1 MSNQMEYKCPACG
14 GALAFDS
21 ASQQLKCPFCD
32 SVYELDRFEQQ
43 PGSAP
48 QAQPGEQDA
57 SGGMNWNEDPG
68 SGWAAGETD
77 DISVFSC
84 NSCGGEIV
92 CEDTTASATCPY
104 CGNPVVFKGKLSG
117 MLKPDCIIPFKLDK
131 NQAKEALK
139 RHVDRKKLVPAL
151 FKDKNHIDEI
161 KGVYVPFWLF
171 DAQIAANIS
180 YKGERTR
187 TWSDAE
193 YKYIE
198 HNYYRIYRAGYVAF
212 DQVPVDGSKKMADD
226 LMESIEPFKI
236 SEAVDFQTA
245 YLSGYLADKYD
256 VSEKESINRA
266 HDRMKKSAEEV
277 LADTVK
283 GYASVVPENTNVNI
297 SGGKAQYAL
306 YPVWIL
312 NTTWKDKKY
321 IFAMNGQTGKMTGD
335 LPIDRGIYLKWLAG
349 LTAVFT
355 VVLCLAGLLIF

>member
-1 MSNQMEYKCPACG
+1 MGNIQEYKCPCCG
-14 GALAFDS
+14 GSIEFDS
-21 ASQQLKCPFCD
+21 SVQKMKCPFCD
-32 SVYELDRFEQQ
+32 TEFDVGTLSEYAQTVEEEQ
-43 PGSAP
+43 PEDMSWSDEAGSEW
-48 QAQPGEQDA
+48 QDGE
-57 SGGMNWNEDPG
+57 SEGLR
-68 SGWAAGETD
+68 TY
-77 DISVFSC
+77 VC
-84 NSCGGEIV
+84 KSCGGEIV
-92 CEDTTASATCPY
+92 GDANTAATACPF
-104 CGNPVVFKGKLSG
+104 CGSPVVMTGQLSG
-117 MLKPDCIIPFKLDK
+117 ALKPDYVIPFKLDK
-131 NQAKEALK
+131 KAAKERLK
-139 RHVDRKKLVPAL
+139 KHLTGKRLLPKA
-151 FKDKNHIDEI
+151 FKSENHISEV
-161 KGVYVPFWLF
+161 KGIYVPFWLYDT
-171 DAQIAANIS
+171 DADADIRYRAT
-180 YKGERTR
+180 KTR
-187 TWSDAE
+187 FWSDSDYDYTE
-193 YKYIE
+193 TS
-198 HNYYRIYRAGYVAF
+198 YYSVERSGEMTFVS
-212 DQVPVDGSKKMADD
+212 VPVDGSEKMADD

-236 SEAVDFQTA
+236 SESVDFQTA